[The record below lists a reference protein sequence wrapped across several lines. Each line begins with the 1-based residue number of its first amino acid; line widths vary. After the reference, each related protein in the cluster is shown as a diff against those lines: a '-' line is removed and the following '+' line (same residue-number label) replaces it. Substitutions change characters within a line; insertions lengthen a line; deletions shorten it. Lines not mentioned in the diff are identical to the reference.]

1 MWGGEGLSVFLYT
14 SSLNIPLCIFYIV
27 IYSYTQT
34 KQTRLNTPAYISFY
48 INENKNTFESYT
60 WNYQC
65 HEKLRTRN
73 QISSGPQVHMEG
85 CDPPKEHDLLER
97 GNRLQVFHKFNLL

>member
-34 KQTRLNTPAYISFY
+34 KQTRLNTPAYISFC
-48 INENKNTFESYT
+48 INENKNTLNHTLGIINVTKS
-60 WNYQC
+60 
-65 HEKLRTRN
+65 
-73 QISSGPQVHMEG
+73 
-85 CDPPKEHDLLER
+85 
-97 GNRLQVFHKFNLL
+97 